1 MTPGAPSPW
10 CRRATPTSGRYDPA
24 VRKTPLER
32 WWTPLNICLGAAL
45 LVVALW
51 YTSLLGPIVD
61 PQVVIGAT
69 VGIIAMS
76 AVGIRL
82 YLASFKPLDPERPSS
97 ARLAALVDE
106 AIALTGGARPRL
118 ALDES
123 RLAKA
128 VPNVGAVEMG
138 PGSETI
144 LFTEQLVADLEAGRF
159 GISSLRGVVLHE
171 LGHLHHDHSYLKL
184 WLGLGERLIRFAA
197 LAALGALVFF
207 SDARRALAA
216 QPELA
221 IAIAIGPFAVATVLA
236 VVSRASETQADAF
249 AIRHAAGRELLDF
262 LRWMGTDLAPLF
274 ALERRGVPRD
284 PVERARIRDGLA
296 RLVAEAE
303 AVGDEERTS
312 LFREALVR
320 IEERDLEDRPGLAP
334 TSRVRLVL
342 RRTGRAL
349 ALAWFGVVPWNR
361 SHPPIE
367 DRMTRIAAEIGSGA
381 AV

>member
-128 VPNVGAVEMG
+128 VPNVGDDPVHRATG
-138 PGSETI
+138 
-144 LFTEQLVADLEAGRF
+144 GR
-159 GISSLRGVVLHE
+159 SRG
-171 LGHLHHDHSYLKL
+171 
-184 WLGLGERLIRFAA
+184 
-197 LAALGALVFF
+197 GALR
-207 SDARRALAA
+207 DQQPAWRRPPRA
-216 QPELA
+216 
-221 IAIAIGPFAVATVLA
+221 GP
-236 VVSRASETQADAF
+236 S
-249 AIRHAAGRELLDF
+249 
-262 LRWMGTDLAPLF
+262 
-274 ALERRGVPRD
+274 
-284 PVERARIRDGLA
+284 
-296 RLVAEAE
+296 
-303 AVGDEERTS
+303 
-312 LFREALVR
+312 
-320 IEERDLEDRPGLAP
+320 
-334 TSRVRLVL
+334 
-342 RRTGRAL
+342 
-349 ALAWFGVVPWNR
+349 
-361 SHPPIE
+361 PP
-367 DRMTRIAAEIGSGA
+367 
-381 AV
+381 